1 LFFVPD
7 DGEYGCPALQARGTT
22 SLTVQ
27 WERIPSSGA
36 LGPFYHLQFRR
47 VDDCEWSSLGKVQGT
62 MLKKDGLEPGVEY
75 VFRIK
80 PTGKEGE
87 GWSWSPNSL
96 QLISAD
102 GSALA
107 SPPFQMDAKELSGQ
121 FVREFV
127 GVDTSKLTEYLDQCP
142 APFAPSL
149 VYEVATEQKLLD
161 ESQRISMFRTMTDPV
176 LFDICKNILQSLTSS
191 DPFSVFTLHEND
203 VT

>member
-1 LFFVPD
+1 
-7 DGEYGCPALQARGTT
+7 
-22 SLTVQ
+22 
-27 WERIPSSGA
+27 
-36 LGPFYHLQFRR
+36 
-47 VDDCEWSSLGKVQGT
+47 